1 MPVLPKDRIWK
12 NNSRVSNSWASST
25 PKCAQLAAAA
35 AVGAARVGHRLGL
48 VRLAVLLAPVRQA
61 RLAVPKAL
69 AVARVAQIAH
79 AWPEIHQPAP
89 ERTPRRRAVDLA

>member
-1 MPVLPKDRIWK
+1 
-12 NNSRVSNSWASST
+12 
-25 PKCAQLAAAA
+25 
-35 AVGAARVGHRLGL
+35 
-48 VRLAVLLAPVRQA
+48 VRLAVLLVPVRQA

-89 ERTPRRRAVDLA
+89 ERTPRRRAVDLAVARGRPRLWKRSKRAAPRLTRTELSSKSSA